1 VDPRRNL
8 PTDKLIDECLL
19 LKLAKHRDGKA
30 RTLEGIAV
38 RGHFEC
44 AYFSDMGSN
53 GNAHC
58 TI

>member
-1 VDPRRNL
+1 
-8 PTDKLIDECLL
+8 LL